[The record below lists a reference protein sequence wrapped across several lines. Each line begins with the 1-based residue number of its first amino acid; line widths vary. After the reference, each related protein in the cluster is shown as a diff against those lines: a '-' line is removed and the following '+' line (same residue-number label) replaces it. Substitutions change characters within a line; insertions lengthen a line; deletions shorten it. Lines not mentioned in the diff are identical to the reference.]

1 MSESKCY
8 ECNSLV
14 EISHKFCE
22 KCGAAITALH
32 NGDTEEKISSPEVER
47 LEEELRLA
55 KQRLEEELRLAKQ
68 RFEEEQR
75 IATEKQEIHS
85 LFAAANKRIK
95 NAKQELKNAEWALRV
110 LKNTHPR
117 EFWSSGSDSRTYS
130 GEQK

>member
-32 NGDTEEKISSPEVER
+32 NGDTEEKISSPEVE
-47 LEEELRLA
+47 
-55 KQRLEEELRLAKQ
+55 RLEEELRLAKQ